1 MGELHEKHRIA
12 AEMLASGSTP
22 SEISAAI
29 NCDPATVWRW
39 QQRPEFLALVEASRG
54 RFVDQLRAELRRGAR
69 AAIGALV
76 EIAGDGTAPPAARV
90 SASSAILDRI
100 GIPRRAEV
108 DATVDAST
116 EIRVDL
122 SGATIEQLAALA
134 GGGDDEG
141 AR

>member
-1 MGELHEKHRIA
+1 MGELHDRHRLA
-12 AEMLASGSTP
+12 AEMLASGSTTG
-22 SEISAAI
+22 EISAAL

-39 QQRPEFLALVEASRG
+39 QQRPEFLALVEASRS
-54 RFVDQLRAELRRGAR
+54 RFVEQLRAELRRGAR

-108 DATVDAST
+108 EASVESTT

-122 SGATIEQLAALA
+122 TGATVEQLVALA

-141 AR
+141 TR

>member
-1 MGELHEKHRIA
+1 MAELHERHRIA
-12 AEMLASGSTP
+12 AEMLASGASTA
-22 SEISAAI
+22 EISQAC

-39 QQRPEFLALVEASRG
+39 QQRPEFLALVEASRS
-54 RFVDQLRAELRRGAR
+54 RFIEQLRAELRRGAR

-76 EIAGDGTAPPAARV
+76 EIAGDGSAPPAARV

-108 DATVDAST
+108 EASVESTT

-122 SGATIEQLAALA
+122 TGATVEQLVALA
-134 GGGDDEG
+134 GGVDDEG
-141 AR
+141 TR